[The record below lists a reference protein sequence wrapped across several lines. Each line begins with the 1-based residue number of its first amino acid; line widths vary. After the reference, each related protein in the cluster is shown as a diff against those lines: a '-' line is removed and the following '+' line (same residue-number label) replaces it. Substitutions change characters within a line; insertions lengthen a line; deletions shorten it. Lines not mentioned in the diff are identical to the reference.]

1 MDLGFDVVVTITGIV
16 LVFLILVL
24 LMTII
29 TLEGKIFDAIS
40 VKKNPPKAP
49 KAASA
54 SKAAAPAPK
63 PAASKAEA
71 PVQAA
76 APAGGI
82 PGEKVGCVVHPNMD
96 LLKEMNNG
104 AEMPWAEIVKVAQSH
119 VHAQCQ
125 HLADYKR
132 VRKVVV
138 SKEPLERT
146 SIQKVRRVAYKGK
159 LDE

>member
-1 MDLGFDVVVTITGIV
+1 MENRIGADALVADCVVVGYTT
-16 LVFLILVL
+16 
-24 LMTII
+24 
-29 TLEGKIFDAIS
+29 
-40 VKKNPPKAP
+40 
-49 KAASA
+49 
-54 SKAAAPAPK
+54 
-63 PAASKAEA
+63 
-71 PVQAA
+71 
-76 APAGGI
+76 GGI

-104 AEMPWAEIVKVAQSH
+104 AEMSWAEIVKVAQSH

>member
-1 MDLGFDVVVTITGIV
+1 MKGYWHNEAATLEAFDGEWLKTGDLASIDDLGLITIRGRQKALIVNREGKNIYPEEVENRIGADALVADCVVVGYTT
-16 LVFLILVL
+16 
-24 LMTII
+24 
-29 TLEGKIFDAIS
+29 
-40 VKKNPPKAP
+40 
-49 KAASA
+49 
-54 SKAAAPAPK
+54 
-63 PAASKAEA
+63 
-71 PVQAA
+71 
-76 APAGGI
+76 GGI

-104 AEMPWAEIVKVAQSH
+104 VEMSWAEIAKVAQSH